1 MMAFSIASES
11 GIELV
16 LGVCSVEVGLASLII
31 GSDGS
36 TTRPVEELVSIRT
49 VRIIDFGI
57 LQGWI
62 APGVE
67 ELEERARGTLGECGS
82 V

>member
-1 MMAFSIASES
+1 MMAFSVSSES

-16 LGVCSVEVGLASLII
+16 LGLHAVEVGFVSLII

-36 TTRPVEELVSIRT
+36 TTCPVEAFIAILT

-57 LQGWI
+57 LHGWI
-62 APGVE
+62 APGIE
-67 ELEERARGTLGECGS
+67 ELEERARVALGESSS

>member
-1 MMAFSIASES
+1 MD
-11 GIELV
+11 
-16 LGVCSVEVGLASLII
+16 SVEVGVAVVII

-36 TTRPVEELVSIRT
+36 TTCPVESFVTILT

-57 LQGWI
+57 LHGWI
-62 APGVE
+62 APGIE
-67 ELEERARGTLGECGS
+67 DLEERTRVALGESSS